1 MNKLLSLT
9 IMVSVLSVF
18 GVGAM
23 ERSEGAAYPQLTQQ
37 EFDAQ
42 LRQQREARTR
52 EAREQMRLER
62 EQQRRGARRNL
73 NPELELYDPNRG
85 EGAYPVDPNL

>member
-1 MNKLLSLT
+1 
-9 IMVSVLSVF
+9 MVSMLSVF

-23 ERSEGAAYPQLTQQ
+23 EHPAYRQLTQQ

-62 EQQRRGARRNL
+62 KQQRRGARRNL
-73 NPELELYDPNRG
+73 NPELELYDPNRS